1 MMQDNKG
8 VKNRVVLARCAFCGQ
23 QNVQSHMK
31 YNDRCDA
38 CGKRYAKYSSYR
50 SMQKKDYKPS
60 RDTILADL
68 IAEYR
73 SLMNQGFKVPAS
85 IKKGDGLQ

>member
-1 MMQDNKG
+1 MQNNKV
-8 VKNRVVLARCAFCGQ
+8 VKNRIVLAYCPFCGQ

-50 SMQKKDYKPS
+50 SMQKKEYSPK
-60 RDTILADL
+60 RDVLLADL
-68 IAEYR
+68 ISEYR
-73 SLMNQGFKVPAS
+73 SLMKQGFKVPAA
-85 IKKGDGLQ
+85 IKRGDGLR